1 MRERT
6 TWSREEIAKRAAG
19 RTADD
24 PRAMNQDHF
33 SQQPAD
39 DEYVT
44 GGPSEFAEDVTPP
57 NWKVEQSGGETKR
70 NEIGMPDM
78 LPDTFKTAGLD
89 EETLTKKAEVC
100 IRVARQML
108 AGAGESAIEDQAYA
122 LMHMPDVE
130 LIQTADRL
138 AKGQVPPEFLEQ
150 QQKMKD
156 KAKDKD
162 ESDDEGQG
170 QQQKKQGQQQKQ
182 QGQQQD
188 EDEEDDG
195 QQKQAK
201 KSQDEEEEEIDVEE
215 VEQQK
220 QAAYKVAAKAIQA
233 GDVEG
238 FQGAINDIVAHTLTL
253 TAQQQKQQ
261 QQKQQQDQDKQSEEG
276 DEGQD
281 KQAGQGCM
289 NAQQVEQMIQQAI
302 DAKTMGQQL
311 QQQLGQQLQQPQ
323 MQQQL
328 SDDQLLDQMLQDQ
341 GEVQQM
347 PQIDVQLE
355 GAPMDIGETPLGP
368 EDEILGQLF
377 AANKEVQQATQAQAL
392 QDGLAAPAP
401 MAPIKTASTRT
412 VGTRPT
418 GGVSQIGGSGSA
430 NVPGTGDVDK
440 LSGLWRSAPDV
451 SGVFNPEG

>member
-1 MRERT
+1 MSRERT
-6 TWSREEIAKRAAG
+6 TWSREEIAKRAAEAG
-19 RTADD
+19 KTADD
-24 PRAMNQDHF
+24 PRAMNQDHH

-39 DEYVT
+39 DKYVT

-70 NEIGMPDM
+70 NEIGMPAM

-89 EETLTKKAEVC
+89 EETLTKKADVC

-108 AGAGESAIEDQAYA
+108 GGAAESAIEDQAYA
-122 LMHMPDVE
+122 LMHLPDVE

-138 AKGQVPPEFLEQ
+138 AKGKVPPEFLEQ

-156 KAKDKD
+156 KAKGK
-162 ESDDEGQG
+162 SDDEGDDKDQGQQGQGQGQG
-170 QQQKKQGQQQKQ
+170 QQQKKQAGDDEDKQSEEDEGQDKQ
-182 QGQQQD
+182 AAKKS
-188 EDEEDDG
+188 EDEEV
-195 QQKQAK
+195 
-201 KSQDEEEEEIDVEE
+201 DVEE

-220 QAAYKVAAKAIQA
+220 QAAYKVAAEALQA
-233 GDVEG
+233 GNVEG
-238 FQGAINDIVAHTLTL
+238 FQGAINDIVACTFKLA
-253 TAQQQKQQ
+253 AQQQQDKQ
-261 QQKQQQDQDKQSEEG
+261 QDKQSEEDEGG

-289 NAQQVEQMIQQAI
+289 TAQQVEQMIQQAI
-302 DAKTMGQQL
+302 ESKTMGQQ
-311 QQQLGQQLQQPQ
+311 QPQ
-323 MQQQL
+323 MPQQL

-341 GEVQQM
+341 GQVQQL
-347 PQIDVQLE
+347 PEVDVQLE

-368 EDEILGQLF
+368 EDEVLGQLF
-377 AANKEVQQATQAQAL
+377 ASNKEVQQAAQAQAL
-392 QDGLAAPAP
+392 QDGVPAPAATP
-401 MAPIKTASTRT
+401 PIKTASTRT

-430 NVPGTGDVDK
+430 DTPASGDVDK

>member
-6 TWSREEIAKRAAG
+6 TWSRKEIARAAAEADK
-19 RTADD
+19 TADD
-24 PRAMNQDHF
+24 PRAMNQDHH

-39 DEYVT
+39 DKYVT

-108 AGAGESAIEDQAYA
+108 AGAAESAIEDQAYA
-122 LMHMPDVE
+122 LMHLPDVE

-138 AKGQVPPEFLEQ
+138 AKGKVPPQFLEQ

-156 KAKDKD
+156 KAKDKG
-162 ESDDEGQG
+162 DDEGDDDKDQGQG
-170 QQQKKQGQQQKQ
+170 QQQ
-182 QGQQQD
+182 
-188 EDEEDDG
+188 
-195 QQKQAK
+195 
-201 KSQDEEEEEIDVEE
+201 
-215 VEQQK
+215 QK
-220 QAAYKVAAKAIQA
+220 QAA
-233 GDVEG
+233 D
-238 FQGAINDIVAHTLTL
+238 D
-253 TAQQQKQQ
+253 
-261 QQKQQQDQDKQSEEG
+261 QDQGKQSEE
-276 DEGQD
+276 DEGQDEGGEQD
-281 KQAGQGCM
+281 KQAGTGCM
-289 NAQQVEQMIQQAI
+289 TAQQVEQMIQQAI
-302 DAKTMGQQL
+302 DAKTMGQQ
-311 QQQLGQQLQQPQ
+311 QAPQ

-341 GEVQQM
+341 GEAAPLPEV
-347 PQIDVQLE
+347 DVQLE

-368 EDEILGQLF
+368 EDEVLSQLF
-377 AANKEVQQATQAQAL
+377 ASNKEVQQAAQAQAL
-392 QDGLAAPAP
+392 QDGVPAPAATP
-401 MAPIKTASTRT
+401 PVKTASTRT

-430 NVPGTGDVDK
+430 DAPASGDVDK